1 MAAPVFDLLARRARG
16 ARSSVI
22 REILALTETGG
33 VLSLAGGMPSPDS
46 FPVEAL
52 GAAAARVIGAR
63 PEASLQYARTDG
75 ITPLRELLAETA
87 TQSRAR
93 PVDAGSV
100 VVTTGSQQA
109 LDLIGRAFLEPGDV
123 VAIESPGY
131 LGAIQALGA
140 HGPAWLPIPVDA
152 DGLDTEALER
162 ALVSGT
168 CPKLVY
174 TATDFQNPTGA
185 VLCVERRRHLAA
197 LAERWGFVIIEDD
210 PYGRIRFDEA
220 VHPPVATFTDRCI
233 SLGTTSKTIAPGLR
247 VGWAVAPPEVA
258 SALALLK
265 QAVDLNTSALAQHLT
280 LELLATPGWVA
291 HRTKELTAF
300 YRPRAERLA
309 AALSRAMPHATVPA
323 ARGGLFLWV
332 TVPGTDTTG
341 LLSAAVDAGV
351 AFVPGAAFSTDDRSS
366 EQLRVSFATLSDA
379 DLDEAA
385 RRLGTVTRTPR

>member
-1 MAAPVFDLLARRARG
+1 MTTPVQTLLARRARG

-46 FPVEAL
+46 FPVDDLA
-52 GAAAARVIGAR
+52 AAAARVIGAR
-63 PEASLQYARTDG
+63 PEAALQYARTDG
-75 ITPLRELLAETA
+75 ITPLRELLAEVA
-87 TQSRAR
+87 TQSRTR
-93 PVDAGSV
+93 PVDASSV

-109 LDLIGRAFLEPGDV
+109 LDLIGRAFLDPGDV

-140 HGPAWLPIPVDA
+140 HDAAWLPIPVDP
-152 DGLDTEALER
+152 DGLDTEVLER
-162 ALVSGT
+162 ALVSGAR
-168 CPKLVY
+168 PKLVY

-185 VLCVERRRHLAA
+185 VLSVGRRRHLAA
-197 LAERWGFVIIEDD
+197 LAEQWGFVIIEDD
-210 PYGRIRFDEA
+210 PYGAIRFDEP
-220 VHPPVATFTDRCI
+220 VHPPVGAFTDRCI

-247 VGWAVAPPEVA
+247 VGWAVAPPEIA

-265 QAVDLNTSALAQHLT
+265 QAIDLNTSALTQHLT
-280 LELLATPGWVA
+280 LELLATPDWVED
-291 HRTKELTAF
+291 RTKQLTAF

-309 AALSRAMPHATVPA
+309 AALSTALPHAAVPP

-332 TVPGTDTTG
+332 TVPGADTAE
-341 LLSAAVDAGV
+341 LLAGAVEAGV
-351 AFVPGAAFSTDDRSS
+351 AFVPGAAFTTDDQRS
-366 EQLRVSFATLSDA
+366 EQLRVSFATLSDT

-385 RRLGTVTRTPR
+385 RRLGAVVAS